1 MSKTADGFL
10 TTKVATLFVMA
21 KKKSKKTA
29 SAARDAG
36 HKEAVGVNGNAAD
49 SVAKLFTALQEKGA
63 AWYGR
68 EREGIAL
75 IEGFQSALLAVRD
88 AQAAATVVAERDEQ
102 SGEVALA
109 GLAGNAAMDP
119 WLAEDLYQQVQ
130 ELSSGFE
137 ELLEHMYALL
147 DQARQ
152 IGALDV
158 ELDGILSWRADVVLV
173 EATQLRPVDYLQMM
187 SQELATFEAE
197 YQHIRLPSANSSA
210 SQQQPGTRHL
220 LQLSLDLGRLLR
232 REVGRQELLQ
242 RILRRIRGL
251 NGALLPRRDEDA
263 PSLRSAPPARRHT
276 KGQ

>member
-1 MSKTADGFL
+1 
-10 TTKVATLFVMA
+10 MA

-152 IGALDV
+152 IVLGAA
-158 ELDGILSWRADVVLV
+158 EDGQEQQV

-197 YQHIRLPSANSSA
+197 YQHIEALLRLISFETSTDELRTLVISWSTSPFLDPAQSRSFLQRHQI
-210 SQQQPGTRHL
+210 SQQQH
-220 LQLSLDLGRLLR
+220 
-232 REVGRQELLQ
+232 
-242 RILRRIRGL
+242 
-251 NGALLPRRDEDA
+251 A
-263 PSLRSAPPARRHT
+263 
-276 KGQ
+276 